1 MPENMGS
8 KTAGSGSK
16 KPVLSFDLDGTLIR
30 HDYGTAVWREAV
42 PELVARQRGM
52 SLEEAKEWV
61 YAQYDS
67 VGDRAME
74 WYDIAYWF
82 DRFRLEEDW
91 KKTLWDW
98 REKIGVYPEVPEVL
112 ETLSK
117 QFRMVVLS
125 NASRPFLEIEM
136 AFGGLDGVFE
146 AAVSATTDL
155 REVKKTESFY
165 RKVFEQL
172 GIEHTDV
179 IHVGDH
185 REFDYEAPCLAGI
198 EAYYLD
204 RSGEEQGP
212 AVVPDLAVFVER
224 VADRI
229 KGKHPGR

>member
-1 MPENMGS
+1 MLVNMGS
-8 KTAGSGSK
+8 KNVGTDNK
-16 KPVLSFDLDGTLIR
+16 KPILSFDLDGTLIR

-42 PELVARQRGM
+42 PELVARQKGM
-52 SLEEAKEWV
+52 PLEAAKEWV
-61 YAQYDS
+61 YTQYDS

-91 KKTLWDW
+91 KKTLWDR

-117 QFRMVVLS
+117 QFRMIVLS

-136 AFGGLDGVFE
+136 DIGGLDGTFE

-155 REVKKTESFY
+155 GEVKKTESFY

-172 GIEHTDV
+172 GIPHTDV

-185 REFDYEAPCLAGI
+185 REFDYEAPSLAGI
-198 EAYYLD
+198 ESYYLD
-204 RSGEEQGP
+204 RSGKEQGP
-212 AVVPDLAVFVER
+212 AVVPDLAVF
-224 VADRI
+224 ADRMTERI
-229 KGKHPGR
+229 A